1 MLFVRLRGVRGC
13 AVSDER
19 RSIFSDF
26 SMPERLEPWNDY
38 FNDDDF

>member
-1 MLFVRLRGVRGC
+1 MNGAPSSPTFWEL
-13 AVSDER
+13 
-19 RSIFSDF
+19 